1 MKKVAAYIR
10 VSTVSQNLD
19 SQKKAIEGWLSGHNL
34 KAEFYE
40 DKSTGDNLDRP
51 AFEQLQRDIFNGK
64 ISTVVVFKL
73 DRLSRSLK
81 DGIAVLTNW
90 LEKNVRV
97 VSVTQQLDFS
107 GATGKL
113 IASVLFAVAEIEQET
128 RKERQKAGIE
138 VAKENG
144 MYKGRSKGATSKKN
158 NRARIFELLD
168 SGLKVA
174 EVATALGITRV
185 TVYRAI
191 KERAA

>member
-19 SQKKAIEGWLSGHNL
+19 GQKKAIGDWLSGHNL

-40 DKSTGDNLDRP
+40 DKSTGDNLERP
-51 AFEQLQRDIFNGK
+51 AFEQLQNDIFNGK

-81 DGIAVLTNW
+81 DGITVLTGW

-113 IASVLFAVAEIEQET
+113 IASVLFAVAEMEQET
-128 RKERQKAGIE
+128 RRERQKAGIE

-144 MYKGRSKGATSKKN
+144 KYKGRPKGATSKKN
-158 NRARIFELLD
+158 NKSRIFELLD

>member
-1 MKKVAAYIR
+1 MKKIAAYIR

-19 SQKKAIEGWLSGHNL
+19 GQKKSIQDWLGGHGL
-34 KAEFYE
+34 KADFYE
-40 DKSTGDNLDRP
+40 DKSTGNNLDRP
-51 AFEQLQRDIFNGK
+51 EFERLQKDIFNGK
-64 ISTVVVFKL
+64 VSTVVCFKL

-81 DGIAVLTNW
+81 DGVTVLTDW
-90 LEKNVRV
+90 LEKGVRV

-113 IASVLFAVAEIEQET
+113 IASVLFAVAEMEQET
-128 RKERQKAGIE
+128 RKERQKAGID
-138 VAKENG
+138 VAKEKG
-144 MYKGRSKGATSKKN
+144 VYKGRQKGALSKKN
-158 NRARIFELLD
+158 NKCRIFELLD
-168 SGLKVA
+168 SGLKVS